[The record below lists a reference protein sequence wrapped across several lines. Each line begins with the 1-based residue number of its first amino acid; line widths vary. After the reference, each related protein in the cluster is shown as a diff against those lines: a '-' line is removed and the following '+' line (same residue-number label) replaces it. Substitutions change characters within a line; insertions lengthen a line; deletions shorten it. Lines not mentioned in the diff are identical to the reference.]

1 MGIYELV
8 FSANRRPG
16 HMAGWG
22 GERNWENSKGKQWCP
37 SSRRG
42 LMAAFL
48 RDDLSPIK
56 VGGGPRREKACAM
69 GEGL

>member
-1 MGIYELV
+1 
-8 FSANRRPG
+8 
-16 HMAGWG
+16 
-22 GERNWENSKGKQWCP
+22 
-37 SSRRG
+37 
-42 LMAAFL
+42 MAAFL

>member
-1 MGIYELV
+1 MGRGEEL
-8 FSANRRPG
+8 G
-16 HMAGWG
+16 D
-22 GERNWENSKGKQWCP
+22 ENSKGKQWCP

-69 GEGL
+69 GERL